1 MSGSPEAVGRV
12 AGTIDATPLSFHVA
26 IAPGEHLQLDD
37 VVIASR
43 DVPGVGTVQSSGI
56 VTNVAGRYE
65 GASFGSDVFLISNGV
80 LPAQVQE
87 MAEVSITRL
96 EPEYYVPPLPG
107 SLVRRAQ
114 NEERDRALYFDA
126 MQHRVVVGTGR
137 DLQPVYINL
146 DFVDGTRGAH
156 VSISGISGVAT
167 KTSFALFLLHSLFA
181 SEVLGKRRTNAK
193 ALIFAVKGEDLM
205 FLDKQ
210 NSHLDDD
217 LRAQYSALG
226 LPATPF
232 QSVRM
237 FAPPLPGD
245 TTGRPNVT
253 GRTSGVDAF
262 WWTLQEFC
270 QNELLP
276 YVFADAE
283 DERHQYTIVVH
294 QVAARLKADASAL
307 SAQSGGISIDG
318 ATITTYPQLVD
329 FIAERLQ
336 NDATRA
342 TWAGPATGVGTV
354 NAFIRR
360 LRSSQRALT
369 PIIRGDLPVS
379 PTRAVSTE
387 RSQVTVVDL
396 HTLPERA
403 QRFVVGVTLQQ
414 ETARKERAGATGLL
428 FTMIDELNKYAPRD
442 GDSPIK
448 DTLLDIA
455 ERGRSLGI
463 ILIGAQQTA
472 SEVERR
478 IVSNCSIRV
487 VGRLDPAEANRP
499 EYGFLPPSHRQ
510 RAVLAKPGAMFV
522 SQPEIPVPLAIEF
535 PFPAWA
541 TRLSEC
547 AAEAPPSPVM
557 SRLGLT
563 PDDKPPF

>member
-1 MSGSPEAVGRV
+1 
-12 AGTIDATPLSFHVA
+12 
-26 IAPGEHLQLDD
+26 
-37 VVIASR
+37 
-43 DVPGVGTVQSSGI
+43 
-56 VTNVAGRYE
+56 
-65 GASFGSDVFLISNGV
+65 
-80 LPAQVQE
+80 
-87 MAEVSITRL
+87 
-96 EPEYYVPPLPG
+96 
-107 SLVRRAQ
+107 
-114 NEERDRALYFDA
+114 

-360 LRSSQRALT
+360 RAVTRTEAEIRLTFPDRDARFGDVTFPVFQRDDGSLARVDPT
-369 PIIRGDLPVS
+369 TGATQGDLVD
-379 PTRAVSTE
+379 TTLGNAFGM
-387 RSQVTVVDL
+387 TVNPNTATVDDML
-396 HTLPERA
+396 LVADATM
-403 QRFVVGVTLQQ
+403 
-414 ETARKERAGATGLL
+414 TARVDPATG
-428 FTMIDELNKYAPRD
+428 EVVW
-442 GDSPIK
+442 
-448 DTLLDIA
+448 
-455 ERGRSLGI
+455 RS
-463 ILIGAQQTA
+463 
-472 SEVERR
+472 
-478 IVSNCSIRV
+478 
-487 VGRLDPAEANRP
+487 
-499 EYGFLPPSHRQ
+499 EYGFPIKESL
-510 RAVLAKPGAMFV
+510 
-522 SQPEIPVPLAIEF
+522 
-535 PFPAWA
+535 
-541 TRLSEC
+541 
-547 AAEAPPSPVM
+547 AAEGGILTGDGSQLYLLGSDTGEILDSWRP
-557 SRLGLT
+557 RLGFQMAGKADAVITVGL
-563 PDDKPPF
+563 DDLARLDVP